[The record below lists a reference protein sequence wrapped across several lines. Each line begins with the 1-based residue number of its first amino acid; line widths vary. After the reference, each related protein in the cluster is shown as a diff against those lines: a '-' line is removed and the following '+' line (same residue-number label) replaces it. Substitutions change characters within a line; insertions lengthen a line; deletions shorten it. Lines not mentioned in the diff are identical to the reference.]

1 MFNRWKCF
9 GSIFAL
15 LLAGTSLRAQTTLRI
30 AAAADLQ
37 PVLPTLIAPFEK
49 SNGVK
54 VEVSYASSAT
64 LTQQII
70 NGAPFDLFLSA
81 DTGFPQKII
90 ASGDAVESVPT
101 VYAKGALVLWA
112 RTASAPSHLSTQWL
126 TTATVQHIAVANPEH
141 APYGRAAIAALHGL
155 GIYDSVR
162 GKLVYAENVAQAAQY
177 ATSGNAQCALI
188 SQTMAQAP
196 ALRTRGTSIAIPAS
210 SYPPIEQGAVVI
222 RRATSA
228 AVAETFLQWI
238 LSPQGQQLLQAGGL
252 SPAR

>member
-1 MFNRWKCF
+1 MFNRWKFF
-9 GSIFAL
+9 GPVIAL
-15 LLAGTSLRAQTTLRI
+15 LLAAASLGAQATLRI

-49 SNGVK
+49 SSGAK

-81 DTGFPQKII
+81 DTGFPQKVI
-90 ASGDAVESVPT
+90 AAGDAVESVPT

-112 RTASAPSHLSTQWL
+112 SRSSVTSGLTMQWL
-126 TTATVQHIAVANPEH
+126 TSAAVQHIAVANPEH

-155 GIYDSVR
+155 GIYDSVQS
-162 GKLVYAENVAQAAQY
+162 KLVYAENVAQAAQY

-188 SQTMAQAP
+188 SQTMALAP
-196 ALRTRGTSIAIPAS
+196 ALRTSGTFIALPTS

-228 AVAETFLQWI
+228 ADAENFLQWI